1 MGSMVFKILEIL
13 FLVLCIDYVG
23 FASAFTFN
31 RDNLIDYSNELLLD
45 EGLLSMQNSWM
56 GDPTLVATV
65 NSSLIKRRSLISD
78 DVLTV
83 SNRDLIIVRNG
94 VGSSLI
100 YNRIQ
105 KPYMASEKNMN
116 LVGLY
121 SMGAMRQEGVNIVSG
136 MDANFCMEQGQ
147 IMQKAFPPNLPAN
160 PIPIGDA
167 LPFVLCAVG
176 GYVYMIWISKVI
188 K

>member
-1 MGSMVFKILEIL
+1 MLLKVLEIL
-13 FLVLCIDYVG
+13 FLVLTVDCMG
-23 FASAFTFN
+23 FASAFIFD
-31 RDNLIDYSNELLLD
+31 RDNLIDYSNELLLH

-56 GDPTLVATV
+56 GDPTWVTTV

-176 GYVYMIWISKVI
+176 GYAFIIRISKVI

>member
-13 FLVLCIDYVG
+13 FLVLCVDCVG

-56 GDPTLVATV
+56 GDPTWVTTV

-116 LVGLY
+116 LIGLY
-121 SMGAMRQEGVNIVSG
+121 SMGAMRQEGVNTVSG

-147 IMQKAFPPNLPAN
+147 IMQKAFPPDLPAN

-176 GYVYMIWISKVI
+176 GYAFIIRISKVI

>member
-105 KPYMASEKNMN
+105 TPYLA
-116 LVGLY
+116 
-121 SMGAMRQEGVNIVSG
+121 
-136 MDANFCMEQGQ
+136 
-147 IMQKAFPPNLPAN
+147 
-160 PIPIGDA
+160 
-167 LPFVLCAVG
+167 
-176 GYVYMIWISKVI
+176 
-188 K
+188 